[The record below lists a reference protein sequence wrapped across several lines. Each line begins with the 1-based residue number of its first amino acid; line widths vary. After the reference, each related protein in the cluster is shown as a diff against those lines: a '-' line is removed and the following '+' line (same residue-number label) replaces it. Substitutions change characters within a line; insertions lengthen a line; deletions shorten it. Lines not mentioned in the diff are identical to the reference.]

1 MGDIH
6 VETLAG
12 YQTNGAVYC
21 YGYGAMRQLMQS
33 LDNGS
38 VTIEQY
44 IEQTKS
50 VISAVEFRTAEIM
63 AEVMIETGKI
73 EARIGE
79 YLRPVQ
85 SQFPN
90 AIDRRDEEGV
100 TPPYSH

>member
-1 MGDIH
+1 MSDIH
-6 VETLAG
+6 VKTLAG

-21 YGYGAMRQLMQS
+21 YGYGAMRQLMQQ
-33 LDNGS
+33 LDTGG

-44 IEQTKS
+44 IEQTQN

-79 YLRPVQ
+79 YLNPVQ
-85 SQFPN
+85 SHFPN
-90 AIDRRDEEGV
+90 AIDRTSEEAV